1 MKVQPFDSRYFRG
14 KRHFEDDGTRN
25 YLVFQAACKYYKT
38 VANGNKLT
46 VVWMLKGLSE
56 ESIKP
61 PAASNNSLT
70 PALNHINDKL
80 KVKFD

>member
-1 MKVQPFDSRYFRG
+1 MKLQPFDSKYFRG
-14 KRHFEDDGTRN
+14 KRHFEDNGTRN
-25 YLVFQAACKYYKT
+25 YLLFQSACKYYKM

-46 VVWMLKGLSE
+46 VWISKGLSE

-61 PAASNNSLT
+61 PAASNNNLA

>member
-1 MKVQPFDSRYFRG
+1 M
-14 KRHFEDDGTRN
+14 
-25 YLVFQAACKYYKT
+25 

-46 VVWMLKGLSE
+46 VWISKGLSE

-61 PAASNNSLT
+61 PAASNNNLA